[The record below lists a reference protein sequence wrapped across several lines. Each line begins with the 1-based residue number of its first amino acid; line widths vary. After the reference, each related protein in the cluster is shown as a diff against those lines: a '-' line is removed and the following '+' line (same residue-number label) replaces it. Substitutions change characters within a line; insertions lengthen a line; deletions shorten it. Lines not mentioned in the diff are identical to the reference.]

1 MIELRKCKALRKPNY
16 RLLPCNQ
23 TDDVDEFNEVLAVYR
38 ERDKEMPFTWI
49 TRTPSGGISIQNF
62 RGHQIDLI
70 STHSGCELTVLDY
83 DGYFRLQLTI
93 GDLKYQQ
100 RRKALSE
107 EQKNEI
113 EKCCEKIE
121 KIMAEMKQK

>member
-1 MIELRKCKALRKPNY
+1 MELRKCKALRKPNY

-23 TDDVDEFNEVLAVYR
+23 TDDVDEFNEVLAMYR

-70 STHSGCELTVLDY
+70 STPSGCELTVLDY
-83 DGYFRLQLTI
+83 DGYFRLQFRRNIALDLNVDESLKLT
-93 GDLKYQQ
+93 
-100 RRKALSE
+100 
-107 EQKNEI
+107 
-113 EKCCEKIE
+113 
-121 KIMAEMKQK
+121 